1 MSRRISQQFIDD
13 LLARTDV
20 IDVISERVALKKAG
34 RNYQGLCPFHKE
46 KSPSFTANQEKQFY
60 YCFGCGA
67 SGNAIGFAMAY
78 DNSSF
83 PEAVELLARRA
94 GLSVQELETQGG
106 NRRHEGLYAL
116 LDEAAAWY
124 TARLGDAGHQKV
136 RDYLVRRELDPG
148 VISTFRLG
156 YAPGGPASLHNQW
169 KRQPQPLLDAG
180 LLVENTDR
188 GTVYDRFRHRLI
200 FPIRDERGR
209 VLGFGG
215 RVLGDEKPKYLNSP
229 ETSVF
234 VKGRVLYGLYEAR
247 KANRTLPQLLVVE
260 GYMDVIAL
268 AQRGIT
274 CAVATLGTATT
285 TEHLDRLFRH
295 TSQVV
300 FCFDGDQA
308 GSRAAWRAL
317 ENALPAM
324 KDGRLMRFLFLPPGE
339 DPDSLVR
346 QEGAEAFLSRMS
358 DRQQALPFEDCFFRH
373 FARETDI
380 STMDGK
386 AQLVHRVI
394 PYIRRIPDGA
404 FRSLMMDRLGSLSQ
418 LGLATI
424 VSMTGAAS
432 VATPAVEPR
441 PEPSALPSSAMS
453 ASAIPSSADPGPPA
467 DAWGDHGPAGQGF
480 QEEPGLPAVLL
491 GSAQR
496 ALRLLLERP
505 DLAGLVP
512 VDKLTAAAGEDT
524 EIRYL
529 VAVAQG
535 LQDRPVQ
542 SVYGVLGS
550 WYGTRLGERL
560 LELMRVD
567 MPVVAADEM
576 LRQCV
581 DAILDG
587 LWRQRLKSTA
597 LPNMARLQQMA
608 EKNRRGWLA
617 SGRESEQAEA
627 VLPAGQDERPGA

>member
-94 GLSVQELETQGG
+94 GLSVQELESHAGHRQ
-106 NRRHEGLYAL
+106 HEGIYAL
-116 LDEAAAWY
+116 LDEAASWY
-124 TARLGDAGHQKV
+124 RARLADAAHQRV
-136 RDYLVRRELDPG
+136 RDYLVQRGLDAG
-148 VISTFRLG
+148 VISTFGLG

-169 KRQPQPLLDAG
+169 KREPEPLLDAG

-247 KANRTLPQLLVVE
+247 KANRSLPQLLVVE

-300 FCFDGDQA
+300 FCFDGDEA

-317 ENALPAM
+317 ENALPVM
-324 KDGRLMRFLFLPPGE
+324 KDGRLMRFLFLPRGE

-373 FARETDI
+373 FAKETDI

-394 PYIRRIPDGA
+394 PHIRRIPDGA
-404 FRSLMMDRLGSLSQ
+404 FRSLMMDRLGSISQ

-432 VATPAVEPR
+432 VATPAEAPR
-441 PEPSALPSSAMS
+441 PEQPVAAPSL
-453 ASAIPSSADPGPPA
+453 ADPDLSA
-467 DAWGDHGPAGQGF
+467 DAWGDREPVGHGF
-480 QEEPGLPAVLL
+480 QAEQELPAVLL

-505 DLAGLVP
+505 DLADFVP
-512 VDKLTAAAGEDT
+512 VEKLTAAAGTDT

-535 LQDRPVQ
+535 LQDRPAQ
-542 SVYGVLGS
+542 SRYGVLGS
-550 WYGTRLGERL
+550 WYGTPLGERL

-576 LRQCV
+576 LRRCV
-581 DAILDG
+581 DAILNG
-587 LWRQRLKSTA
+587 LRRQQLKSTA
-597 LPNMARLQQMA
+597 LPNMARLQQTA
-608 EKNRRGWLA
+608 ENNRRGWLA
-617 SGRESEQAEA
+617 SSQEAEQEEA
-627 VLPAGQDERPGA
+627 GLSAGQDPSSLT